1 MKHLLFLTS
10 IFAVML
16 ITSCASTSELTLA
29 GDPPLKLKL
38 DRPYSIISPQGGPRV
53 YMLTPTDGDSSAV
66 ILIGEGGFRKTRSK
80 IAKEYGEVK
89 TSAGQANGNQ
99 FKWWDYSDT
108 KHLYSTGES
117 FVISSDGKKIRVY
130 MDLVANSAQRMKALK
145 DALKT
150 IQVK

>member
-1 MKHLLFLTS
+1 MKQLFILIS
-10 IFAVML
+10 ILATFL

-29 GDPPLKLKL
+29 GDPPLQLKL
-38 DRPYSIISPQGGPRV
+38 DRPYSIIAPQGGPRA

-66 ILIGEGGFRKTRSK
+66 ILVGEGGFRKTRSE
-80 IAKEYGEVK
+80 ITKEYGKVK
-89 TSAGQANGNQ
+89 TSVGQVNGNQ
-99 FKWWDYSDT
+99 FRWLDYSDT

-117 FVISSDGKKIRVY
+117 FVTSASGKKIRVY
-130 MDLVANSAQRMKALK
+130 MDLVANSAQRMQALK